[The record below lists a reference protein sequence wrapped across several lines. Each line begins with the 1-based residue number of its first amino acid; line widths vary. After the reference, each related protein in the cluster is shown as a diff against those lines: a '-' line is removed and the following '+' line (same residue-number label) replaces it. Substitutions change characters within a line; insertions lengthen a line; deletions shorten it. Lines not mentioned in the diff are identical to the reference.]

1 MGFITKLTATVA
13 CTTLLLGGLSALPA
27 YADDGTTATT
37 ATLTL
42 DVRYGGTTHQV
53 TVSGVQTVAEAL
65 AQLNLAVDPDDVVS
79 PALDTALTDGMTV
92 VVDVVSTST
101 TVKTGVT
108 VKYRTITVK
117 TKKLYKG
124 QKKTVRKGHNGKAT
138 RTYLTTTVNG
148 VSTTEVVAETI
159 TKKVVDKVVKVG
171 TKGTGK
177 LNLARLSKWNK
188 IAKCE
193 SGGRWHINTHNGY
206 YGGLQF
212 NLGTWRSVK
221 GQQFAKYPH
230 KATKAEQITVANR
243 LYAKRGFKP
252 WSCRHVL

>member
-1 MGFITKLTATVA
+1 MGFITRLTATVA
-13 CTTLLLGGLSALPA
+13 CSTLLLGGLSALPA
-27 YADDGTTATT
+27 HAEDGTTATT
-37 ATLTL
+37 AALTL
-42 DVRYGGTTHQV
+42 DVRYAGTTHQV

-65 AQLNLAVDPDDVVS
+65 AQLNLAFDADDVVS
-79 PALDTALTDGMTV
+79 PAPDSALTDGMTV

-108 VKYRTITVK
+108 IKYKTVKVK
-117 TKKLYKG
+117 TKKLHKG
-124 QKKTVRKGHNGKAT
+124 TKKTVRKGKNGKAT

-159 TKKVVDKVVKVG
+159 TKKVVNKKVLV
-171 TKGTGK
+171 GTGK

-193 SGGRWHINTHNGY
+193 SGGRWHINTRKGY

-212 NLGTWRSVK
+212 NLATWRSVK
-221 GQQFAKYPH
+221 GQQFAEYPH
-230 KATKAEQITVANR
+230 KASKAEQITVANR

>member
-1 MGFITKLTATVA
+1 MMTLTKLAAAAACGTLLVGGLTALPAHAEGEAPAGSVTLDLVYAGKQRQATVTGAATVA
-13 CTTLLLGGLSALPA
+13 DAITQLALKV
-27 YADDGTTATT
+27 DGND
-37 ATLTL
+37 L
-42 DVRYGGTTHQV
+42 
-53 TVSGVQTVAEAL
+53 
-65 AQLNLAVDPDDVVS
+65 VS
-79 PALDTALTDGMTV
+79 PAVTTTVTDGMRLQI
-92 VVDVVSTST
+92 DVVSTKT
-101 TVKTGVT
+101 FKKNVTLKKKTV
-108 VKYRTITVK
+108 YYK

-124 QKKTVRKGHNGKAT
+124 QKKVVRKGHNGKAT
-138 RTYLTTTVNG
+138 RTYLTTTING
-148 VSTTEVVAETI
+148 VASTKVVAQKV
-159 TKKVVDKVVKVG
+159 TKKVSNRKVKVG
-171 TKGTGK
+171 TKSTKG

-206 YGGLQF
+206 FGGLQF

-221 GQQFAKYPH
+221 GGQFAKYPH